1 METPLILSDPIEKE
15 NNEWPTPARAVIRS
29 LQRQGKSQREIVSE
43 THIPRRTVRR
53 ILKQES
59 SRRERKRKL
68 SRHHLMS
75 IRDIRYCIRTI
86 SKNWSSRRMTFK
98 ALKKQLP
105 YLPSVRTIR
114 RELARAGYRRCIACP
129 RPYIT
134 LKQARK
140 RYVFAKE
147 HRW

>member
-1 METPLILSDPIEKE
+1 
-15 NNEWPTPARAVIRS
+15 
-29 LQRQGKSQREIVSE
+29 RQGKSQREIVSE

-75 IRDIRYCIRTI
+75 ICDIRCCIRTI
-86 SKNWSSRRMTFK
+86 SKNWSSRRMTFE

-114 RELARAGYRRCIACP
+114 RELARAGYRRCIVCP

-147 HRW
+147 HRWWGTSDYVAHRDDGKQGGDWRKVVWSDE